1 MNIDIQKIT
10 KTIMRK
16 NRGLQD
22 PQLIHSDRDWALGM
36 MGTLT
41 IVCIAVAFSVWQYYS
56 YTNLSLDEEV
66 ILDMIPYKTVQVE
79 KALSQYR
86 DLSATHDEIISDT
99 SGIVVEE
106 VPKEDEE
113 TSQAEASTSAGTPSL
128 AN

>member
-1 MNIDIQKIT
+1 
-10 KTIMRK
+10 MRK